1 VLGDRG
7 IPCAAASRATAVGA
21 IPAWQQQTAPPQG
34 RLHGRGGHRVAV
46 GAHQRRDFA
55 MPDAGHSP
63 GYFTAIGSNRS
74 TFGAGHDHEVDPRC
88 GAGRA
93 AACRY
98 VRECRPVE
106 RTSKPAVPLPL
117 SGLRGHRR
125 DLIHQRGAVLPDPQL
140 HSGFRQRK
148 LQLLVLHPQ
157 PPLLCGAGAP
167 AAPLGT
173 SSPAWSPLP
182 GTSAFTSLPT
192 SRSPR
197 AAGQS
202 RRRSSHRQHRQ
213 HHSHLVLDR
222 DLQPP

>member
-1 VLGDRG
+1 
-7 IPCAAASRATAVGA
+7 
-21 IPAWQQQTAPPQG
+21 
-34 RLHGRGGHRVAV
+34 
-46 GAHQRRDFA
+46 
-55 MPDAGHSP
+55 MPDAGHSSA
-63 GYFTAIGSNRS
+63 YFTAIGSNRS

-140 HSGFRQRK
+140 HSGFRHRK

-157 PPLLCGAGAP
+157 PPLLWWGRRPGSAAGHLFASLVPASRNVCIHFATDIALTPRRRAVSAALISPPAP
-167 AAPLGT
+167 TTPLASCPRPGSSTAVT
-173 SSPAWSPLP
+173 SPQIGSYLAQCARSVSRATLP
-182 GTSAFTSLPT
+182 GILT
-192 SRSPR
+192 R
-197 AAGQS
+197 
-202 RRRSSHRQHRQ
+202 
-213 HHSHLVLDR
+213 
-222 DLQPP
+222 